1 MWKLWRFLFIMDHH
15 IPESMN
21 RCVSQVFAHAVIF
34 ESFVKS
40 KPHWKSG
47 YFCHYPAKDDPTA
60 EFAKGDIWKLLW
72 HLFIGTIALSWT
84 FVKIFVNK
92 KIPHKWV
99 VLVFLPALHEHPFY
113 SYWIFK
119 DKTIHIHNV
128 KVVFLNKILDARTMM
143 IAIICIILYH
153 LHSTFILSAILW
165 IKMQIQCMQLPVT
178 YK

>member
-1 MWKLWRFLFIMDHH
+1 MRHQQILDKHTCSLTLECDG
-15 IPESMN
+15 
-21 RCVSQVFAHAVIF
+21 QVFAHAVIF

-40 KPHWKSG
+40 KPHWKIN
-47 YFCHYPAKDDPTA
+47 YFCCYPAKDHPTA

-72 HLFIGTIALSWT
+72 HLFIGTMALSWT
-84 FVKIFVNK
+84 FVKIFVNN
-92 KIPHKWV
+92 KIPHKEV

-143 IAIICIILYH
+143 IAIISIILYH

-165 IKMQIQCMQLPVT
+165 IKMQIQCMQLLVT
-178 YK
+178 